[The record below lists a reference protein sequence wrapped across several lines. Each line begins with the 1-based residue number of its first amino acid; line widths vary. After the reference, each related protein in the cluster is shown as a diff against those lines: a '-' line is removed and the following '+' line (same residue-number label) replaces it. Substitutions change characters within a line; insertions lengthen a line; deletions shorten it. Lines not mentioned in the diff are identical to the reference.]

1 MNGNWSRNAFVYLLI
16 IVAAAALFINI
27 YQPGEGPEEI
37 SLSRLATALQRGNV
51 ESVTINGNEA
61 RVVLK
66 ENGATVLVRP
76 ESDMPITE
84 TLTGMGVAPDQLA
97 AVTIKYE
104 APGNAANWLSLLVN
118 LLPLVFMGALF
129 FFLFR
134 QTQGSNNQAL
144 SFGKSKARSSPAT
157 SRR

>member
-37 SLSRLATALQRGNV
+37 SLSRLASALQRGNV

-104 APGNAANWLSLLVN
+104 APGNAANWLSL
-118 LLPLVFMGALF
+118 
-129 FFLFR
+129 R
-134 QTQGSNNQAL
+134 
-144 SFGKSKARSSPAT
+144 
-157 SRR
+157 